1 MQIRNARSIF
11 PDSFILVIG
20 FIPNSFHLPY
30 GQTDGIIKVTGKKST
45 QSFKLLSHVSNSHTK
60 KCFHI
65 EEQRIFFKLS
75 DKKLV

>member
-1 MQIRNARSIF
+1 MF

-30 GQTDGIIKVTGKKST
+30 GQTDGIIKATGKKST

-60 KCFHI
+60 NAFI
-65 EEQRIFFKLS
+65 
-75 DKKLV
+75 